1 MHATHLKFL
10 LGIGLLFTPGF
21 LCAQSADTSAA
32 TPAPAAT
39 TQPDPGNLRAFIELV
54 RSDLRTMKALVI
66 AENLPLTADEA
77 AEFWPIQREY
87 EFELNKLLD
96 QRLALIMKFGPA
108 AGGLTDAQAKELAD
122 AAFDLEDKRTALKR
136 VVFEEMCGVV
146 PAAKAA
152 RFFQIENQLNAAIDL
167 RLAAELPLIK

>member
-10 LGIGLLFTPGF
+10 LGIGLLFTPSF
-21 LCAQSADTSAA
+21 LCTQPADTSAA
-32 TPAPAAT
+32 TPAPAAA
-39 TQPDPGNLRAFIELV
+39 QPDPGNLRAFIELA

-87 EFELNKLLD
+87 EVELNKLLD

-108 AGGLTDAQAKELAD
+108 AGGMTDAQAKELAE
-122 AAFDLEDKRTALKR
+122 AAFDLENERTALKR